1 MVCHLSQP
9 NSIALTF
16 LLVLV
21 FIPGIACN
29 CIGRNRTLDPCRT
42 STDCDGEL
50 VCIDRTNENRNLCRP
65 RSEICECQTP
75 AIVRCPSESGCARGE
90 GCANVSSATRSSP
103 VSFCVSCNAIKNPPP
118 MRTIAPFN
126 DAQCITSPTP
136 LPSPTK
142 TPGPARRNLD
152 FCSTA
157 DPCAR
162 GLSCLDTTD
171 VSERTACKPES
182 IGCRCYRRRGSTA
195 ACSSSSDC
203 NRPLETCILSTVTGE
218 TFCGSC
224 NLVNTNAFFIE
235 ASPSNETQCDSLPS
249 RPAPD
254 FVPSAGLSYD
264 RCSLDY
270 PCIKNYT
277 CMFND
282 FAAFVTRKCT
292 KKTSF
297 DDCFCGTL
305 DLKADTFIK
314 FCDRTTTC
322 PSGEICAQESNTF
335 NSFCISLTLFEQS
348 QPCEF
353 TPLQALP
360 TRGKAVNDEWCSDNL
375 DCAEGMYCTHPS
387 SEFGQCYNRKKCRC
401 RPFNLKV
408 CESDS
413 DCLRR
418 EVCVIQP
425 GSKQDPYCYS
435 RKRLRV
441 NPYLVRVSAKPSPIA
456 TSLPA
461 DGWTFDLC
469 KEDSDC
475 KQESY
480 SRVCRHSTE
489 LNGSC
494 EGRELCVCRPAETAD
509 AQCQRTK
516 ECGQGELCVQFRETN
531 EKSGRCFSKKLLKI
545 RYYRGV
551 YIERIRNRGSKI
563 QPSRLTASLMSSGL
577 HHVRQLF
584 KKHPSKQMN

>member
-1 MVCHLSQP
+1 MVCHLSQLC
-9 NSIALTF
+9 SVALTF
-16 LLVLV
+16 ILVLI

-50 VCIDRTNENRNLCRP
+50 VCIDRSNDRRATCRP
-65 RSEICECQTP
+65 KSKVCECQTP

-90 GCANVSSATRSSP
+90 GCANVSSTTSSTP

-118 MRTIAPFN
+118 TRTVIPFN
-126 DAQCITSPTP
+126 DAQCVSSPTP

-142 TPGPARRNLD
+142 RPGTERRNLD
-152 FCSTA
+152 FCSTT
-157 DPCAR
+157 DPCA
-162 GLSCLDTTD
+162 GPLVCLDTTD
-171 VSERTACKPES
+171 ASEPTPCKPES

-195 ACSSSSDC
+195 ACSSSRDC
-203 NRPLETCILSTVTGE
+203 NHPLETCVSSTVTGE

-235 ASPSNETQCDSLPS
+235 ASPSDRMQCNSLSS
-249 RPAPD
+249 RPPPN
-254 FVPSAGLSYD
+254 FVPSAGLSFD
-264 RCSLDY
+264 KCSREF
-270 PCIKNYT
+270 PCDKRYT

-282 FAAFVTRKCT
+282 FAAFVTKKCT

-305 DLKADTFIK
+305 DRKAPTFIK
-314 FCDRTTTC
+314 ICDKTTKC
-322 PSGEICAQESNTF
+322 PRGEICAQESNTF
-335 NSFCISLTLFEQS
+335 SSFCISLTRFEQS
-348 QPCEF
+348 KPCEF
-353 TPLQALP
+353 VPLQKLP
-360 TRGKAVNDEWCSDNL
+360 TRGNAVNDEWCTDDL
-375 DCAEGMYCTHPS
+375 DCAKGMYCTHPS
-387 SEFGQCYNRKKCRC
+387 SEFGKCYNRKQCRC

-413 DCLRR
+413 DCLQK
-418 EVCVIQP
+418 EACVIQP

-435 RKRLRV
+435 RKRLHV
-441 NPYLVRVSAKPSPIA
+441 NPYLRPVSAKSTAI
-456 TSLPA
+456 SLPA

-469 KEDSDC
+469 KEDTDC

-480 SRVCRHSTE
+480 SRACRHSTE

-494 EGRELCVCRPAETAD
+494 KGRELCVCRPAESTD
-509 AQCQRTK
+509 GQCQNTK
-516 ECGQGELCVQFRETN
+516 DCGQGELCVQFRETN

-551 YIERIRNRGSKI
+551 YIERKRNRGSEN
-563 QPSRLTASLMSSGL
+563 QSSRMTSSSTSSGL

-584 KKHPSKQMN
+584 NTHPFERIN